1 MMDCRAATVRD
12 LAARLGVSRATAYR
26 RMEQIRGAQSNPDV
40 LRVTAVDAPNGG
52 NGARRKVLAVEW
64 PG

>member
-1 MMDCRAATVRD
+1 MMGSCATTVRD

-26 RMEQIRGAQSNPDV
+26 RMEQLRAAQAQPDV
-40 LRVTAVDAPNGG
+40 LRVTQVDAPNGG

-64 PG
+64 PT

>member
-1 MMDCRAATVRD
+1 MMGSRAKTVRD

-26 RMEQIRGAQSNPDV
+26 RMEQIRGAQSQPDV
-40 LRVTAVDAPNGG
+40 LRVVEAEAVIG